1 MRRCAGCGS
10 DFEPPA
16 NNKAK
21 RFCTQRCWITYF
33 NRTDRDHSVAGAQ
46 KGAAS
51 NQSKWASFKS
61 NKSYKKRD
69 GEHLHRQVAAET
81 LGRALKPEEIVHHI
95 DGNKWNNAPDNL
107 EVLPSQAEHA
117 RRHLS
122 GGRFS

>member
-81 LGRALKPEEIVHHI
+81 LGLVRQSTR
-95 DGNKWNNAPDNL
+95 DGISAGDVSRDDWT
-107 EVLPSQAEHA
+107 QA
-117 RRHLS
+117 
-122 GGRFS
+122 